1 MLTPTV
7 IAVSLTPF
15 VYALKIK
22 MSSAAIAD
30 RSLTLKQETQAPMSV
45 AVRNLLLTF
54 ALAVASLALAGALAG
69 AQGYE
74 MLIVAMGW
82 PHIILGFLFYFG
94 KVLRGEW
101 HARSTFLLLLLL
113 TLALWTAHYTYTITG
128 FISIYFTYHV
138 FRDEVFIYFQRRA
151 RHKLRYAVTVAGFVP
166 FILLMFLVTDPRPQH
181 YRQDL
186 RRVELEASELNQDGW
201 TLIPFKPISYS
212 RGHDFYFYI
221 QSPQKKGASGYN
233 TFATTSET
241 RMDGEVR
248 VADRKWPQA
257 SDLVFKPYYA
267 NEQRVAPAETIGESE
282 ALQVQ
287 VSGDYNLGQTFKA
300 EQDNLAGI
308 WIPTRRATDSAQPA
322 LFVFHLTPDTSLPL
336 PPLSTLMQVIRFAL
350 IFILAALVLWKA
362 LPALKRNR
370 TFWLYFFAL
379 IVIFALL
386 QKVLRE
392 TSGAGYVVPVM
403 FQLVVVFH
411 YWSWYVFSF
420 NKLFAARDAP
430 TIAAAAAPSTS
441 QALYDRMLAR
451 LRNVSNFTMI
461 VIALNLISV
470 AGVLWYNNWDGP
482 AALRYVFDYSYFLYF
497 LVFHVTFSFGPKQ
510 ASRKINSLQ
519 PVAASAAAATPT

>member
-1 MLTPTV
+1 MT
-7 IAVSLTPF
+7 
-15 VYALKIK
+15 
-22 MSSAAIAD
+22 
-30 RSLTLKQETQAPMSV
+30 V

-54 ALAVASLALAGALAG
+54 ALAVASLALAGALSG

-82 PHIILGFLFYFG
+82 PHIVLGFLFYFG

-101 HARSTFLLLLLL
+101 HARYTFLFLLLL

-138 FRDEVFIYFQRRA
+138 FRDEVFIYFQRRS
-151 RHKLRYAVTVAGFVP
+151 RHKLRDSVGVAGFIP

-186 RRVELEASELNQDGW
+186 RRVELGATDLNQDGW

-212 RGHDFYFYI
+212 RGQDFYFYI
-221 QSPQKKGASGYN
+221 QTPQQKGASGYN
-233 TFATTSET
+233 TFATTGES
-241 RMDGEVR
+241 RGDGEVR
-248 VADRKWPQA
+248 VADRKWSQA
-257 SDLVFKPYYA
+257 ADLVFKPYYA
-267 NEQRVAPAETIGESE
+267 SDQGNAPADTISETG

-308 WIPTRRATDSAQPA
+308 WLLTRRSTDSSQPP

-336 PPLSTLMQVIRFAL
+336 APLSTFMQAIRFTL

-362 LPALKRNR
+362 LPELKRTR
-370 TFWLYFFAL
+370 AFWVYFLAL
-379 IVIFALL
+379 IAIFALL
-386 QKVLRE
+386 QKVIRE
-392 TSGAGYVVPVM
+392 TGGAGYVVPVM

-420 NKLFAARDAP
+420 NKLLAARHAP
-430 TIAAAAAPSTS
+430 NTATASAAVAVTPATST
-441 QALYDRMLAR
+441 ALYDRMLAR
-451 LRNVSNFTMI
+451 LRSISNFTL
-461 VIALNLISV
+461 VVVALNLLSI
-470 AGVLWYNNWDGP
+470 AGVLWYGRWDGP
-482 AALRYVFDYSYFLYF
+482 AALRYTFDYSYFLYF

-510 ASRKINSLQ
+510 ASRKPIS
-519 PVAASAAAATPT
+519 PRPADAVAETAPA

>member
-1 MLTPTV
+1 MT
-7 IAVSLTPF
+7 
-15 VYALKIK
+15 
-22 MSSAAIAD
+22 
-30 RSLTLKQETQAPMSV
+30 V

-74 MLIVAMGW
+74 MLIVSMGW

-138 FRDEVFIYFQRRA
+138 FRDEVFIYFQRRSG
-151 RHKLRYAVTVAGFVP
+151 HKLRDGVMVAGFIP

-186 RRVELEASELNQDGW
+186 RRVEMEAASLNRDGW

-212 RGHDFYFYI
+212 RGQDFYFYI
-221 QSPQKKGASGYN
+221 QTPQRKGPSGYN
-233 TFATTSET
+233 TFATPAET
-241 RMDGEVR
+241 RADGEVR

-257 SDLVFKPYYA
+257 ADLVFKPYYA
-267 NEQRVAPAETIGESE
+267 NEQRVAPAETIGESD

-308 WIPTRRATDSAQPA
+308 WLQTRLATDSAQPA

-336 PPLSTLMQVIRFAL
+336 APLSTLTQVIRFAL
-350 IFILAALVLWKA
+350 ILILAALMLWKA
-362 LPALKRNR
+362 LPELKRNR
-370 TFWLYFFAL
+370 AFWIYFFAL
-379 IVIFALL
+379 ITSFALL
-386 QKVLRE
+386 QKVIRE
-392 TSGAGYVVPVM
+392 TGGAGYVVPVM

-420 NKLFAARDAP
+420 NKLFAARHAP
-430 TIAAAAAPSTS
+430 TGAVAATAAPPTS
-441 QALYDRMLAR
+441 PALYDRLLAR
-451 LRNVSNFTMI
+451 LRSVSNFTVV
-461 VIALNLISV
+461 VIALNLLSV
-470 AGVLWYNNWDGP
+470 AGVLWYGKWDGP

-510 ASRKINSLQ
+510 ASRKMTSLQ
-519 PVAASAAAATPT
+519 SAARVAATTPS